1 MRRVGL
7 IGSGELDRGREV
19 LVRIRMAWWLLVVLS
34 AGVVPL
40 TTARSAA
47 AVNVCPPYRIVRAGG
62 RIPIP
67 RIHEVSGIEWS
78 SRRRVLWLHEDSGN
92 PARLYAVTRTGRPRT
107 SMAVTNAINH
117 DWEDMA
123 VAGGRLW
130 IGDIGDNGSKR
141 SEIQVYVMPEPRLA
155 AHSVRAKVL
164 HLRFPNGPHNAEALV
179 VDAILKH
186 LFIITKERNRN
197 VADVYRA
204 NVRSI
209 SNGASRRLVRIGRI
223 NIGNVTAADLGP
235 EGLIVKNYRH
245 GLLFRWQR
253 DHRVATAI
261 RGRPCLVEVGGGE
274 SITFSPGHRLYAVPE
289 GAHPIIYRTLWP

>member
-1 MRRVGL
+1 VRRVGL
-7 IGSGELDRGREV
+7 LGSGEPESEV
-19 LVRIRMAWWLLVVLS
+19 LVRIRMSWWLLVVLS
-34 AGVVPL
+34 AGVVPG
-40 TTARSAA
+40 TSVRSAS
-47 AVNVCPPYRIVRAGG
+47 AVNGCPPYRIVRAGG

-67 RIHEVSGIEWS
+67 GIQEVSGIEWS

-107 SMAVTNAINH
+107 SMAVTNATNH

-123 VAGGRLW
+123 LAGGRLW

-141 SEIQVYVMPEPRLA
+141 SEIQVYVMPEPRLR

-164 HLRFPNGPHNAEALV
+164 HVHYPNGPHNAEALV
-179 VDAILKH
+179 VDASLKH

-197 VADVYRA
+197 LADVYRA
-204 NVRSI
+204 NVRSLK
-209 SNGASRRLVRIGRI
+209 NVTSRRLVRIGRI
-223 NIGNVTAADLGP
+223 HIGSVTAADLGP
-235 EGLIVKNYRH
+235 EGLVVKNYRR

-261 RGRPCLVEVGGGE
+261 QGPPCPISVGGGE
-274 SITFSPGHRLYAVPE
+274 SITFSSGHRLYAIPE
-289 GAHPIIYRTLWP
+289 GRHPVIYRSLWP